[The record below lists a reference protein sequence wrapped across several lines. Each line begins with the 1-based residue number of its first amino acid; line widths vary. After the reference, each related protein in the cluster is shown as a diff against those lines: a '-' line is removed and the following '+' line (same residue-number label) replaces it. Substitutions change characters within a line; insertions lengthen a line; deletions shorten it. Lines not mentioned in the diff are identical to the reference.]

1 VLIGKMERL
10 HEKMMRG
17 FWIGNQM
24 VWCFRGC
31 NPAPE
36 ALLILVVKELL
47 EELEQP
53 SFLQAKGIVRCSSEG
68 QSRFNMVDGLD
79 DILLKCST
87 LEEKRLAACSFL
99 GKYGVWFW
107 RFDASHWYVEVLLMI
122 HKLSFALAIGLLQ
135 KYEKCQVVVGCL
147 LNVALFAFLI
157 VAQPFNERGRWMVE
171 VLAQGSFTFAVT
183 LVMLHVLEVELD
195 MDVGFAVNTSIMGG
209 MVIKML
215 YQFSKT
221 IKAVIKKLSAVC
233 AAPLSRP
240 ADLTQAAPVQATA
253 ETSITRSKSDL
264 ADTTVG
270 PSQIA
275 MLDSSL
281 HSMPSEENVHSLERR
296 TSDLDVELST
306 VFCVQQTKAS
316 ACDHQI

>member
-1 VLIGKMERL
+1 ML
-10 HEKMMRG
+10 
-17 FWIGNQM
+17 
-24 VWCFRGC
+24 
-31 NPAPE
+31 
-36 ALLILVVKELL
+36 
-47 EELEQP
+47 
-53 SFLQAKGIVRCSSEG
+53 
-68 QSRFNMVDGLD
+68 
-79 DILLKCST
+79 
-87 LEEKRLAACSFL
+87 
-99 GKYGVWFW
+99 
-107 RFDASHWYVEVLLMI
+107 

-147 LNVALFAFLI
+147 INVTLFVYLI
-157 VAQPFNERGRWMVE
+157 VAQPFNERVRWMVE

-183 LVMLHVLEVELD
+183 LVMLFVLEVELN
-195 MDVGFAVNTSIMGG
+195 MDVGFAVNTSMMGG

-306 VFCVQQTKAS
+306 VFYVQQTKAS